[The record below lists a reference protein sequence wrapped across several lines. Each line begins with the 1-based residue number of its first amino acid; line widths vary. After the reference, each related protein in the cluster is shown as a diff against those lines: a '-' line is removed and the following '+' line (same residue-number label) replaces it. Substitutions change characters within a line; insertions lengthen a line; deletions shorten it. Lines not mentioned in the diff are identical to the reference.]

1 MTTNR
6 IISGDPA
13 RRSALLCSALLF
25 VFLLCSAGIA
35 AAQSYKVENVSATP
49 PQELSAAVRDALSGE
64 ALRVIGPSGPMCEIW
79 LRKAVP
85 AKASATQELG
95 ISFGQLAE
103 GTLVGA
109 VRFAADVKDY
119 RQQRVKSGVYTFRYA
134 LLPVDGNHQGV
145 APQRDFLIAGPAAA
159 DQDPASLSRD
169 ATLNLGRKTTGTS
182 HPSVWSLVAVEGG
195 SAALPGMTHQE
206 DGDLWLVRFRVP
218 IQSGSSAPS
227 GAVMALVIVGH
238 APEA

>member
-1 MTTNR
+1 MT
-6 IISGDPA
+6 
-13 RRSALLCSALLF
+13 RRSSWIRFSANTASL
-25 VFLLCSAGIA
+25 VFLVVGIA
-35 AAQSYKVENVSATP
+35 SAQSYKVEKIAAAP
-49 PQELSAAVRDALSGE
+49 PQELAPAVRDVLAGE
-64 ALRVIGPSGPMCEIW
+64 ALRVTGPNGPMCEIW

-109 VRFAADVKDY
+109 VRFAVDVKDY

-169 ATLNLGRKTTGTS
+169 ATLNLGRNTTGTS

-218 IQSGSSAPS
+218 IQSGSGVPS